1 MREEESGKGGS
12 TGGGGKGGGKG
23 GERGGRGGEREG
35 HVSLDA
41 NLKPDFFV
49 HLN

>member
-1 MREEESGKGGS
+1 MGRGGVQVE
-12 TGGGGKGGGKG
+12 
-23 GERGGRGGEREG
+23 GERGAVKVEEGGKGGEREG